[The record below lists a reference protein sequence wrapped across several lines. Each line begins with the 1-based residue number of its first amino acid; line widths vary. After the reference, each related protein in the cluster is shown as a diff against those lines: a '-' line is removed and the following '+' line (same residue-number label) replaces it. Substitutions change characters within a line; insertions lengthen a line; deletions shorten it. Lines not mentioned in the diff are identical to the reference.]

1 MTEKTFDR
9 GLMKEV
15 NLMLKGHKINKN
27 MDCRL
32 TKHKDKEKSFG
43 ILVNVNSV
51 KLTIFKVKAISD

>member
-1 MTEKTFDR
+1 
-9 GLMKEV
+9 MKEV

-27 MDCRL
+27 IDCRL